1 MPVMSCSSDGK
12 SGYKYGESGHCYTHD
27 GSEKSKKIARNKA
40 AKQGRAIEIS
50 RHAKGEITLS
60 FSELL
65 KFYLEEKLDQISESN

>member
-27 GSEKSKKIARNKA
+27 GSEKSKKMAHNKA

-50 RHAKGEITLS
+50 KHMKGEQILS
-60 FSELL
+60 FSDLL
-65 KFYLEEKLDQISESN
+65 KLSLEETLD